1 MKNLKIVWVLVGATL
16 FSFYRPEKFTRSFVI
31 EQGTEIKI
39 YGSSNVADFSCCCES
54 SFDPQSCTF
63 YADDVNGTL
72 RFENAQLDVNSQEIN
87 CGGKAINRDMQQTLK
102 ADKYPFIRIIL
113 EEVNL
118 PKNARHLKKGNTLL
132 VDALAQ
138 IIIAG
143 TAQSNLLQ
151 VEVKDLGKQRFIFAS
166 NAFIKL
172 SDFGLET
179 PKPLLGLIKVDDRI
193 NIDFKLI
200 VQLKDNPD
208 TGLKQERST
217 D

>member
-1 MKNLKIVWVLVGATL
+1 MKNLKIVWVLLLGATL
-16 FSFYRPEKFTRSFVI
+16 FSFYRPEKFMRYFVI

-39 YGSSNVADFSCCCES
+39 YGASNVADFSCCCES
-54 SFDPQSCTF
+54 SFDPQFCTF
-63 YADDVNGTL
+63 YADDDNGTF

-102 ADKYPFIRIIL
+102 ADKYPFIRVIL
-113 EEVNL
+113 EEVTFPQNTT
-118 PKNARHLKKGNTLL
+118 NLKKGHTLQ

-143 TAQSNLLQ
+143 NAQSNLLQ
-151 VEVKDLGKQRFIFAS
+151 VEVKDLGNQRYIFAS
-166 NAFIKL
+166 NAFLKL

-193 NIDFKLI
+193 TIDFKLI

-208 TGLKQERST
+208 T
-217 D
+217 